1 MTLPMATYRSGRPFI
16 QLPGPTNVPDR
27 VLRAIAQPTI
37 DHRGDEFAALTR
49 EVLGGLQRVFGTAGP
64 VIVFPSSAT
73 GAWEAAFVNT
83 LSPGDTV
90 LSFEIGEFAR
100 LWVELARRLGLE
112 VEVVPS
118 DWTHGVDP
126 AAVEARLSED
136 RGHRI
141 KAVLVVHNET
151 STGATS
157 RLAEIR
163 RAIDRARHPALY
175 FVDAVSS
182 LGSID
187 VRQDEWGID
196 VAVAGSQ
203 KGLMLPPGMSFNAI
217 GPKALAAAD
226 DARLTRSYW
235 SWGPMIAAN
244 RLGFFAYTPSTNL
257 LFGLRESLRMLAEEG
272 LEQVFARHRRMAAAT
287 RAAVGA
293 WGLDVLCQRPD
304 ELSPVVTA
312 VVMPQGFDADEFRR
326 VLADRLNLFL
336 GAGLGRLAGTV
347 FRIGHLGDFNEL
359 MLMGTL
365 SGIELGFSLGGVPF
379 TRGGVA
385 AAIDSL
391 STR

>member
-1 MTLPMATYRSGRPFI
+1 
-16 QLPGPTNVPDR
+16 
-27 VLRAIAQPTI
+27 
-37 DHRGDEFAALTR
+37 
-49 EVLGGLQRVFGTAGP
+49 
-64 VIVFPSSAT
+64 
-73 GAWEAAFVNT
+73 
-83 LSPGDTV
+83 
-90 LSFEIGEFAR
+90 
-100 LWVELARRLGLE
+100 
-112 VEVVPS
+112 
-118 DWTHGVDP
+118 
-126 AAVEARLSED
+126 
-136 RGHRI
+136 
-141 KAVLVVHNET
+141 
-151 STGATS
+151 
-157 RLAEIR
+157 
-163 RAIDRARHPALY
+163 
-175 FVDAVSS
+175 
-182 LGSID
+182 
-187 VRQDEWGID
+187 
-196 VAVAGSQ
+196 
-203 KGLMLPPGMSFNAI
+203 
-217 GPKALAAAD
+217 
-226 DARLTRSYW
+226 
-235 SWGPMIAAN
+235 
-244 RLGFFAYTPSTNL
+244 
-257 LFGLRESLRMLAEEG
+257 MLAEEG